1 MQEKLTN
8 LLVPYVAE
16 IKLISKKVLN
26 KIELRKINFHNEKFF
41 EEENKRTFSLKNDSL
56 EKLISSLKVEE
67 FPFEVLNQ
75 DLIKV
80 EGKESDFL
88 LAISA
93 RGIESLAFIQENY
106 KNEDVKQIITK
117 KVYELYIL
125 NEGTIFKICNSI
137 EDIQLRLVP
146 KPIIL
151 KIPKCIK
158 KEIVSP
164 KDIQKMYQDVK
175 EIVGKNYIKNL
186 SLDSIFYI
194 ETKDKYIILKIE
206 DFVPLNENVEI
217 DLVQFLYYGNIYQY
231 KGKPLSFEEHS
242 SIIA

>member
-26 KIELRKINFHNEKFF
+26 KIELRKRTLHDEKFF
-41 EEENKRTFSLKNDSL
+41 EEESKRTFSLKNDSL

-67 FPFEVLNQ
+67 LPFEVLNQ

-93 RGIESLAFIQENY
+93 QGIENLDFIQKYY
-106 KNEDVKQIITK
+106 KNEDVEQIATK
-117 KVYELYIL
+117 NVYELYIP
-125 NEGTIFKICNSI
+125 NEGTIFEFCNCI
-137 EDIQLRLVP
+137 EKPYLKTVP